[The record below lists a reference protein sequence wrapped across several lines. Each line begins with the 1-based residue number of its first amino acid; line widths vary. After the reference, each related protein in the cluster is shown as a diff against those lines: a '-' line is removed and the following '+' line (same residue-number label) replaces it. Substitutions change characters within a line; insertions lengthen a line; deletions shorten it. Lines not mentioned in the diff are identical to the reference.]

1 MTGDGEKA
9 SAPPE
14 YTNRPADGHSP
25 VPDDGDADFEKTGSA
40 PAAPPKPDV
49 QAGAVLKH
57 ADKND
62 ADEAY
67 KVLVGHESETIVI
80 TPEEEK
86 KLLRKIDLNLMPL
99 LCIVYGL
106 NYLDKTTV
114 SYASVMGLKVNLTPP
129 NIFIY
134 RPTEL
139 YSVSNADLLLIDGYQ
154 TGW

>member
-1 MTGDGEKA
+1 MAGDGEKA
-9 SAPPE
+9 SAPLDDANPPTGHTSAAPDE
-14 YTNRPADGHSP
+14 ADI
-25 VPDDGDADFEKTGSA
+25 EKTGSA
-40 PAAPPKPDV
+40 PDPKPDV
-49 QAGAVLKH
+49 QSGTVLKH

-67 KVLVGHESETIVI
+67 KVLVGHEGETIVI

-114 SYASVMGLKVNLTPP
+114 SYASVMGLKVKFAP
-129 NIFIY
+129 
-134 RPTEL
+134 
-139 YSVSNADLLLIDGYQ
+139 S
-154 TGW
+154 

>member
-1 MTGDGEKA
+1 MTGDGEKV
-9 SAPPE
+9 S
-14 YTNRPADGHSP
+14 
-25 VPDDGDADFEKTGSA
+25 VPDDGDADIEKTGSA
-40 PAAPPKPDV
+40 PAPKPDV
-49 QAGAVLKH
+49 QAGTVLKH

-67 KVLVGHESETIVI
+67 KVLVGHEGETVVI

-114 SYASVMGLKVNLTPP
+114 SYASVMGLKVNLIPSS
-129 NIFIY
+129 I
-134 RPTEL
+134 L
-139 YSVSNADLLLIDGYQ
+139 YHASKLYMS
-154 TGW
+154 